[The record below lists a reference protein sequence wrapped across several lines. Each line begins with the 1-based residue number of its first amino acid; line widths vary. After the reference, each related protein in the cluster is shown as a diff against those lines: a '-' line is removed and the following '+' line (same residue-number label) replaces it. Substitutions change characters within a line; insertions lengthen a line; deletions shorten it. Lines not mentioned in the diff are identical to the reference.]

1 MPIPVKYQRCLVGLT
16 LVAFGFDPA
25 CGAVVS
31 EPPGRVIVGVVSSE
45 SSPGA
50 NAVGVRDIDRV
61 LGIVTEGA
69 RAPFEIRDGVRVA
82 ALSYEPSDLITSVDV
97 PKILSDVDID
107 LYQEIHQLQQAGKW
121 SDADVL
127 IGKLSDQILL
137 GYVHFQRYMHPTAY
151 RSKFEELASWL
162 EDYSDHP
169 DAYRIYRLAMKRRPE
184 GVPEPRRAKR
194 GYLSGYGEKREESDF
209 VFPRPKAR
217 DFQPKKVVQLVGKV
231 RSLIGRGR
239 PTAASKVLAQ
249 SEAESWLTHAEFD
262 QLRADV
268 GRGFYAFGKDE
279 QALEFAG
286 AAAGRSGKYVPE
298 AYWIS
303 GLAAWRL
310 GLLDAARTY
319 FEFLAAAETNE
330 DFLKAG
336 GAYWA
341 ARVHE
346 AVGRKGLA
354 KVMLRQAARS
364 PRTLYGLL
372 ALNALGEYT
381 PFYWAPLSLRSNDVK
396 GLLQAENV
404 RRAIA
409 LVEVGQQG
417 LAEQELRKYFPEAD
431 IQLSEAVLRLAVA
444 LDLPALQIRIGSLL
458 EEAVSRPYEVA
469 LYPVPNWKLKS
480 GYLVDQALLLSIVRQ
495 ESIFNERARSRRGA
509 RGLMQ
514 LMPRTATFVDGEHRY
529 HRNGNA
535 DLLYEPQLNVE
546 LGQRYLSYLLSSEMF
561 DGNLLLSL
569 AAYNS
574 GPATVKKWRKEVD
587 YRDDPLLFVESV
599 PSRETRW
606 FLRRVLTNLGV
617 YRSRLGQAGLSLQSI
632 VAGEWPHHFA
642 MGKTRK
648 VERFA
653 GN

>member
-1 MPIPVKYQRCLVGLT
+1 MRISVKYQRSLVGLT
-16 LVAFGFDPA
+16 LIAFGLAPA
-25 CGAVVS
+25 YGAVVS
-31 EPPGRVIVGVVSSE
+31 EPPGPAIVGVVSSE

-50 NAVGVRDIDRV
+50 NTVGAHDIDRV

-69 RAPFEIRDGVRVA
+69 RVPFELGDDVRVA

-97 PKILSDVDID
+97 PKILSDADID
-107 LYQEIHQLQQAGKW
+107 LYRKIHQLQQAGKW

-127 IGKLSDQILL
+127 IGKVSDEILL
-137 GYVHFQRYMHPTAY
+137 GHVRFQRYMHPTAY

-162 EDYSDHP
+162 EDYADHP

-184 GVPEPRRAKR
+184 GAPEPRRAKR
-194 GYLSGYGEKREESDF
+194 GYLSGYGEEREESGM
-209 VFPRPKAR
+209 VFPKTKAR
-217 DFQPKKVVQLVGKV
+217 DSQSKKVVQLVGQV

-239 PTAASKVLAQ
+239 PTAASKILAQ
-249 SEAESWLTHAEFD
+249 SETESWLSHAELD
-262 QLRADV
+262 QLRVDV

-286 AAAGRSGKYVPE
+286 AAAGRSGKFVPE

-319 FEFLAAAETNE
+319 FEFLAAAETSDE
-330 DFLKAG
+330 FLKAG

-372 ALNALGEYT
+372 ALNALGEYA

-396 GLLQAENV
+396 ELLQAEHV

-409 LVEVGQQG
+409 LVEVGHHG
-417 LAEQELRKYFPEAD
+417 LAEQELRKYYPEAD
-431 IQLSEAVLRLAVA
+431 IQRSEAVLRLAVA
-444 LDLPALQIRIGSLL
+444 LDMPALQIRIGSLL

-469 LYPVPNWKLKS
+469 LYPAPNWKLGS
-480 GYLVDQALLLSIVRQ
+480 GYLVDQALLLSNVRQ

-514 LMPRTATFVDGEHRY
+514 LMPRTATFVDGENRY
-529 HRNGNA
+529 HRNGHA
-535 DLLYEPQLNVE
+535 DRLYDPQLNIE

-561 DGNLLLSL
+561 DGDLLLAL

-574 GPATVKKWRKEVD
+574 GPATLKKWRKEVD
-587 YRDDPLLFVESV
+587 YRDDPLLFIESV

-617 YRSRLGQAGLSLQSI
+617 YRSRLGQEGLSLQSI
-632 VAGEWPHHFA
+632 VAGEWPHYVA
-642 MGKTRK
+642 MGKKRK
-648 VERFA
+648 VEQFA